1 MSAYKRKNG
10 EAVAALLA
18 VLTGLALLTA
28 AHWWSVADPLTAN
41 GRLLKLGSWMPG
53 WYGIGPYAGKETA
66 GLVGWLVSWG
76 MWHVLLRG
84 RELNLRVWTYGCLAG
99 VAALLVL
106 LWPPLYHAIFGWNV
120 PSIG

>member
-18 VLTGLALLTA
+18 VWIGLALMTA
-28 AHWWSVADPLTAN
+28 AQWWSVADPLAAN

-66 GLVGWLVSWG
+66 GLIGWLVSWAVL
-76 MWHVLLRG
+76 HVLLRR
-84 RELNLRVWTYGCLAG
+84 RELDLRVWTYGCLAG
-99 VAALLVL
+99 FAVLLVL
-106 LWPPLYHAIFGWNV
+106 LWPPVYHAIFGWNV
-120 PSIG
+120 TSVG